1 MDNIIPLL
9 DNIIPLFRAASTS
22 YEVMVLEPSC
32 YSTMTQAV
40 TALRAN
46 KVLILKLDKLDKEQA
61 QQILDFICGSAYAI
75 SSQLAKVSETVFLF
89 VPHGMQLQDRLEEEH
104 SSF

>member
-9 DNIIPLFRAASTS
+9 RTGSTS
-22 YEVMVLEPSC
+22 YEVMVLEPDSH
-32 YSTMTQAV
+32 STTAQAV

-61 QQILDFICGSAYAI
+61 QRTLDFICGSAYAI
-75 SSQLAKVSETVFLF
+75 SSQLAKLSETVFLF
-89 VPHGMQLQDRLEEEH
+89 VPHGMQLQHGLEGEH